1 MFLEGVIGKCPH
13 LPRNG
18 GLCLLCFYWFS
29 RQCCTLQ
36 GLGATDL
43 ASEPPVSKGKDWV
56 ILVYNEFPEL
66 PRVLAPSPVLGL
78 PGDPSP
84 HSLLCEF
91 IDSFPAPLATH
102 SELSLVFLKQE
113 VRPSSSPTPQASR
126 RCWKALG
133 QSTAGKPL
141 YFPPQRASLPTCQP
155 GPAFSQKGLLSSGSS

>member
-18 GLCLLCFYWFS
+18 GLCLLCFYWVS

-36 GLGATDL
+36 GLGTTDL

-78 PGDPSP
+78 PGDPSL
-84 HSLLCEF
+84 HSLLREF

-102 SELSLVFLKQE
+102 SELSLVAF
-113 VRPSSSPTPQASR
+113 R
-126 RCWKALG
+126 G
-133 QSTAGKPL
+133 
-141 YFPPQRASLPTCQP
+141 SLAIDCTYQTLMKSAKDVMW
-155 GPAFSQKGLLSSGSS
+155 GIH